1 MMRVQVKS
9 TLIELVQDDITRQD
23 TEAIVNAANNS
34 LLGGGGVDGAIH
46 RAAGPGLLAETR
58 TLGGCDTGDARLTQ
72 GYNLKARYIIHTVG
86 PVYNPH
92 EPEVPQLLRSAYHRS
107 LQLALERGIQSI
119 AFPAVSTGVYGYPL
133 REAAEIALDTV
144 IGFVSEHEGIA
155 LVRFVLFDDSALQV
169 YETVLKRLVDQKE
182 DLRIV

>member
-1 MMRVQVKS
+1 M
-9 TLIELVQDDITRQD
+9 T
-23 TEAIVNAANNS
+23 
-34 LLGGGGVDGAIH
+34 LLG
-46 RAAGPGLLAETR
+46 RTQKPSSTR
-58 TLGGCDTGDARLTQ
+58 R
-72 GYNLKARYIIHTVG
+72 
-86 PVYNPH
+86 
-92 EPEVPQLLRSAYHRS
+92 
-107 LQLALERGIQSI
+107 IQSI